1 VKDYVISVI
10 LVSAVCAIVSAILPD
25 GRGRLREPLD
35 FVLAIAILT
44 VIILPFGRAGELF
57 DGLSDTLS
65 GIFDSDGVHVEDDGG
80 WLMSKREE
88 ALEAALADEVA
99 ERFELRREE
108 VTVEGSLSL
117 SEDKIYV
124 ESLSVALSG
133 LSATGDYRAI
143 GKYLSEVCG
152 VECEVVLY
160 P

>member
-1 VKDYVISVI
+1 
-10 LVSAVCAIVSAILPD
+10 
-25 GRGRLREPLD
+25 
-35 FVLAIAILT
+35 
-44 VIILPFGRAGELF
+44 
-57 DGLSDTLS
+57 
-65 GIFDSDGVHVEDDGG
+65 
-80 WLMSKREE
+80 MSKREE